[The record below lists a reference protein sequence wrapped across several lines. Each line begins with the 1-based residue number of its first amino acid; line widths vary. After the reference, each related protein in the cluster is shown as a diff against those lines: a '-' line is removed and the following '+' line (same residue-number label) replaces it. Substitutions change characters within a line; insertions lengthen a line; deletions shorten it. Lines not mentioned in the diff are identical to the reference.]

1 MHRLGFT
8 LVELIVTLVI
18 VAFLGMMAV
27 SFFQR
32 SVTQQDVAV
41 TQLKA
46 DASLQLVLE
55 NMIQAYAS
63 NEYNNNTNLTDLY
76 GNIDSAGTVNSTKFG
91 NVGNG
96 KDPIAYYVAEK
107 NYVCPNA
114 TTKTFDPTNDYN
126 QFMLLTIKS
135 SATSGV
141 GLSYIFAVNTNSSVT
156 INACP

>member
-32 SVTQQDVAV
+32 SVMQQDVAV
-41 TQLKA
+41 TQLQA

-55 NMIQAYAS
+55 NMIQAYGS
-63 NEYNNNTNLTDLY
+63 SPYNNTNLSSFY
-76 GNIDSAGTVNSTKFG
+76 NAIGSAGEKSTNFG
-91 NVGNG
+91 NTGNG
-96 KDPIAYYVAEK
+96 SDQISYTVAAK
-107 NYVCPNA
+107 NFVCPNS
-114 TTKTFDPTNDYN
+114 TTKTFDVDINSHN
-126 QFMLLTIKS
+126 QFMLLTIKDTNS
-135 SATSGV
+135 PGV
-141 GLSYIFAVNTNSSVT
+141 SLSYIFSVNTSNNNIT